1 MPRVKGQRAPYRRCS
16 QRGRERGFGQTKD
29 TQEKLSAASAGPRMS
44 SAVSKLVAIPVATVP
59 LAAGLLLP
67 CLREETGGGWWCLEK
82 GRAVCHL
89 GLALDVKRWALLW
102 RRRLS
107 KAFHTPPLSLHACPL
122 HEAGVEAVGQLVRSQ
137 SPVRL
142 NDEGGNRVR
151 PPSGSSSRALP
162 SRMRTGR
169 GGAPRMGAADRGCR
183 GERQQEGGH
192 ICREQKGSV
201 GYLRGR

>member
-1 MPRVKGQRAPYRRCS
+1 MPQVKGQRAPYRRCS

-67 CLREETGGGWWCLEK
+67 CLREETGGGWGCLEK

-142 NDEGGNRVR
+142 NDEGG
-151 PPSGSSSRALP
+151 SSSRALP

-169 GGAPRMGAADRGCR
+169 EKEGPRAWELQTEGAEVRGSRKAAT
-183 GERQQEGGH
+183 
-192 ICREQKGSV
+192 SV
-201 GYLRGR
+201 GSRRGVWGTYGAGRLG